1 MRWSL
6 MTLFLLAYVA
16 PVLAADNLP
25 TRVLDLPIAYIPITI
40 TEPASFD
47 LMDFRE
53 EQRAPVKPPSDVD
66 SHTKF
71 AVKQHI
77 GVAGGWD
84 GGVAHA
90 SVGFY
95 LTVAEFGRWNFGV
108 PSLELGIGRYPV
120 YNPFTRQSFKKDELT
135 FLVSVAS
142 VHYRAGY
149 ISAWGVNCYINLE
162 QVFDLHSNQAGSQ
175 FGLSFSRK

>member
-1 MRWSL
+1 MGW
-6 MTLFLLAYVA
+6 LLVA
-16 PVLAADNLP
+16 VLLLP
-25 TRVLDLPIAYIPITI
+25 LPNQLPPTEVLVSHPLETVPIGLPNS
-40 TEPASFD
+40 EPASFD

-53 EQRAPVKPPSDVD
+53 EQRAPAKPRSDVD
-66 SHTKF
+66 PHSRF